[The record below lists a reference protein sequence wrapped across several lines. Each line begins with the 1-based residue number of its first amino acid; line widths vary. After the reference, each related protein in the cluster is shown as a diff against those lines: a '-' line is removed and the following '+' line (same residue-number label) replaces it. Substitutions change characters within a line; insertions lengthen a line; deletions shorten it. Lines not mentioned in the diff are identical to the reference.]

1 MGIFNN
7 GAKYLRFDSHLHT
20 MADKEFK
27 YDNANHDFIKNYI
40 QKLKDENIKV
50 GIITN
55 HNKFDKEEFVNL
67 KKQAQKEEILLIP
80 GTELSVKEGKNGIH
94 VLIAFSNDWICSGK
108 DNINTFLDS
117 VFIGISNRENENTRC
132 KEDLTGVIQLLDDF
146 NLDYFII
153 LAHVDNNS
161 GLFNEIIYV

>member
-1 MGIFNN
+1 M
-7 GAKYLRFDSHLHT
+7 
-20 MADKEFK
+20 
-27 YDNANHDFIKNYI
+27 
-40 QKLKDENIKV
+40 
-50 GIITN
+50 
-55 HNKFDKEEFVNL
+55 
-67 KKQAQKEEILLIP
+67 LIP

-146 NLDYFII
+146 NLDYFINPPSHS
-153 LAHVDNNS
+153 LNNPELLS
-161 GLFNEIIYV
+161 TWAKIIK

>member
-1 MGIFNN
+1 MEIFNN

-27 YDNANHDFIKNYI
+27 YDNTNHDFIKNYI

-67 KKQAQKEEILLIP
+67 KNKLKKKKYYL
-80 GTELSVKEGKNGIH
+80 
-94 VLIAFSNDWICSGK
+94 
-108 DNINTFLDS
+108 FL
-117 VFIGISNRENENTRC
+117 VQNY
-132 KEDLTGVIQLLDDF
+132 Q
-146 NLDYFII
+146 
-153 LAHVDNNS
+153 
-161 GLFNEIIYV
+161 